1 MITRLMLSLKEA
13 AVSQENGW
21 SLGEPTTH
29 TTVRFAELQDGVAT
43 GDEMSMDT
51 SANTH
56 EGTKR
61 EE

>member
-1 MITRLMLSLKEA
+1 MLSLNEA
-13 AVSQENGW
+13 AASQENGW

-29 TTVRFAELQDGVAT
+29 TTVRFAELEDGVAT
-43 GDEMSMDT
+43 LNT